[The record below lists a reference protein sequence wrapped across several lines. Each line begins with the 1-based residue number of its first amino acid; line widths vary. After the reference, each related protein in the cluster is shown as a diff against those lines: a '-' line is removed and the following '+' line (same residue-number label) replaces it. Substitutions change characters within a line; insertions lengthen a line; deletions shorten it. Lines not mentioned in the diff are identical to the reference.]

1 MEINI
6 TKALYLFLRLSPF
19 IVVCYFTLMSI
30 FNQDIKGLI
39 YLAGLMFTC
48 ALAVGLNKFFSTDIT
63 VAAMNMECKITSL
76 GTNDDSLSTIPLG
89 ILTLAYTFFYLLYII
104 ITYNMVNKNIPILV
118 IFPILIITEMSFQL
132 KYKCTQNASLLAISL
147 ILGSFCGWVWGTIID
162 STGHTDLQVFNGI
175 STRQVCDRPSATKY
189 RCRIVKR

>member
-48 ALAVGLNKFFSTDIT
+48 AAAVGLNKFFSTDIT
-63 VAAMNMECKITSL
+63 DTAMNMECKITSL
-76 GTNDDSLSTIPLG
+76 GTNDDSLSKIPLG

-104 ITYNMVNKNIPILV
+104 
-118 IFPILIITEMSFQL
+118 
-132 KYKCTQNASLLAISL
+132 CLLYTSDAA
-147 ILGSFCGWVWGTIID
+147 D
-162 STGHTDLQVFNGI
+162 E
-175 STRQVCDRPSATKY
+175 
-189 RCRIVKR
+189 